1 MSPPA
6 TKVVGIFPQLVIAG
20 FYPAPE
26 NIFDSQG
33 FSARAREGFS
43 TDRRPRRP
51 VATFAQAAAYE
62 RLTVPSVL
70 LGGRQPEVDTDVL
83 GNANA
88 APGFQ
93 PWRSLQS
100 FENMLD
106 RAQRFP
112 LATPFRYR
120 TLGETGWKAGV
131 TVNLSRSGVLF
142 AAEDPVRPGMAI
154 EMWFT
159 LPAVADNA
167 AGAQVVGSGF
177 VVRADDAVEPPR
189 LAARFHH
196 YTMARSSAPD

>member
-1 MSPPA
+1 
-6 TKVVGIFPQLVIAG
+6 
-20 FYPAPE
+20 
-26 NIFDSQG
+26 
-33 FSARAREGFS
+33 
-43 TDRRPRRP
+43 
-51 VATFAQAAAYE
+51 
-62 RLTVPSVL
+62 
-70 LGGRQPEVDTDVL
+70 
-83 GNANA
+83 
-88 APGFQ
+88 
-93 PWRSLQS
+93 
-100 FENMLD
+100 MLD

-142 AAEDPVRPGMAI
+142 AAEDPVCPGMAI

-159 LPAVADNA
+159 LP

-177 VVRADDAVEPPR
+177 VVRADDAIEPPR